1 MKKNFIFLL
10 FFTFFSLTGIAQDKS
25 YQLSSHILDIHTGKP
40 APGVTIILSRQDASG

>member
-25 YQLSSHILDIHTGKP
+25 YQLSSHILDIHTGNRLQ
-40 APGVTIILSRQDASG
+40 G